1 MKVRK
6 ITKIRNRITIYFSII
21 ILSLTIAITSSISSI
36 FSQEIIKQYNNVATE
51 KITVISKIINEN
63 LNSIRHDSYMIENDK
78 TVYEFMCKINKNKD
92 TKSANYT
99 ELVNSLSQYCKWS
112 NYIISIIPLT
122 IDKKILDPL
131 YSKYPYSN
139 LIYDNKELDNF
150 IESGYSNKFS
160 SPNTFP
166 LNYENPDYDKK
177 TTITY
182 FSRYLDKENYDP
194 IGYLMLNIK
203 KKSLFANIDA
213 NCEGVFDS
221 TFIVDKSGNLIY
233 KIGDLPYNKAML
245 EKVNNDTIKL
255 NNKTYIEFNS
265 VIGTYPDWRIIGL
278 ISLESLT
285 KNLNIII
292 NSVYFIGIFSIVVV
306 IFISYVTSRKITDPI
321 YDITKAMNMFEK
333 GQWPDKLEAKT
344 EDELK
349 YLVNSFNKMI
359 YNMKNLIE
367 QIYKEEE
374 ENKKLELESMKTQLD
389 LLHSQINPHFIHNTL
404 NTINYLA
411 MKNNQVEIR
420 EMIQSFN
427 SLLRQSIS
435 TSKKF
440 ITIKEELICVEN
452 YLNIQKYRY
461 GDIAK
466 LIYSLPKELEACLL
480 PKLILQPLIEN
491 SLYHGIVP
499 KGFNGTIRIDI
510 LPKKDFI
517 NIKVVDDGV
526 GIAKQ
531 KDNHQGFNGVSMDNV
546 SERLRLYFGN
556 EYKLNIYSKSGIG
569 TSIEFN
575 IPYINYKYSKWEYLY
590 V

>member
-440 ITIKEELICVEN
+440 ITIK
-452 YLNIQKYRY
+452 
-461 GDIAK
+461 
-466 LIYSLPKELEACLL
+466 
-480 PKLILQPLIEN
+480 
-491 SLYHGIVP
+491 
-499 KGFNGTIRIDI
+499 
-510 LPKKDFI
+510 
-517 NIKVVDDGV
+517 
-526 GIAKQ
+526 
-531 KDNHQGFNGVSMDNV
+531 
-546 SERLRLYFGN
+546 
-556 EYKLNIYSKSGIG
+556 
-569 TSIEFN
+569 
-575 IPYINYKYSKWEYLY
+575 
-590 V
+590 

>member
-1 MKVRK
+1 MKIRK

-21 ILSLTIAITSSISSI
+21 ILALTIAITSSISSI
-36 FSQEIIKQYNNVATE
+36 FSQEIIKQYNNVAAE

-78 TVYEFMCKINKNKD
+78 TIYEFMSKINKNKD
-92 TKSANYT
+92 TKVINDS
-99 ELVNSLSQYCKWS
+99 ELLNSLSQYCKWS

-139 LIYDNKELDNF
+139 LIYENKELDNF

-166 LNYENPDYDKK
+166 LNYENSDYDKK

-213 NCEGVFDS
+213 YCQGVFDS
-221 TFIVDKSGNLIY
+221 AFIVDKSGNLIY
-233 KIGDLPYNKAML
+233 KIGDLTYNKAML
-245 EKVNNDTIKL
+245 EKVNNDTIKI

-265 VIGTYPDWRIIGL
+265 IIGTYPDWRIIGL

-292 NSVYFIGIFSIVVV
+292 NSVYFIGIFSIIIV
-306 IFISYVTSRKITDPI
+306 IFISYITSRKITDPI

-349 YLVNSFNKMI
+349 YLVKSFNKMI

-427 SLLRQSIS
+427 KLLRQSIS

-461 GDIAK
+461 GDVVK
-466 LIYSLPKELEACLL
+466 LIYSIPKELETCLL

-499 KGFNGTIRIDI
+499 KGFGGTIRIDI

-517 NIKVVDDGV
+517 NIRVIDDGV
-526 GIAKQ
+526 GITKQ
-531 KDNHQGFNGVSMDNV
+531 KNNHKGLNGVSMNNV

-556 EYKLNIYSKSGIG
+556 EYKLNIYSKTGIG

-575 IPYINYKYSKWEYLY
+575 IPYIH
-590 V
+590 

>member
-78 TVYEFMCKINKNKD
+78 TVYEFMSKINKNKD

-182 FSRYLDKENYDP
+182 FSRYLDKQNYDP

-233 KIGDLPYNKAML
+233 KIGDLTYNKAML

-526 GIAKQ
+526 GITKQ
-531 KDNHQGFNGVSMDNV
+531 KDNHKGFNGVSMDNV

-569 TSIEFN
+569 TAIEFN
-575 IPYINYKYSKWEYLY
+575 IPYIH
-590 V
+590 